1 MHLIWVA
8 LLFKLCWLLA
18 TVNTLHKRNSITS
31 SKCHSSSQT
40 RSYCTDQ
47 EVVHFLR
54 NPNLHQHVH
63 ERRIL
68 YGIAFA
74 FSLQQIWSYMASRSW
89 MLMRLK
95 YIITILQNFFTL
107 ASVQI
112 TYLIWLK
119 LLEFCMQWCCKNFT
133 WITLPTCSS
142 TTCCWG
148 CISLTWFSTRVTKR
162 NCLWHHS
169 HSLSWML
176 SGLFRIV
183 L

>member
-40 RSYCTDQ
+40 RSYCADQ

-54 NPNLHQHVH
+54 NPNLHQEVH
-63 ERRIL
+63 ERLIL
-68 YGIAFA
+68 YCIAFS
-74 FSLQQIWSYMASRSW
+74 FSLQQIWLYMASRSW
-89 MLMRLK
+89 MLMWLK
-95 YIITILQNFFTL
+95 YIIIILQNFFTL
-107 ASVQI
+107 ASLQI
-112 TYLIWLK
+112 TLSDLAKITGI
-119 LLEFCMQWCCKNFT
+119 QWCDTNCYMN
-133 WITLPTCSS
+133 CS
-142 TTCCWG
+142 TNPYKHHLLLG
-148 CISLTWFSTRVTKR
+148 CISLMWFSTCVTER

-169 HSLSWML
+169 HSCSWVLPGLS
-176 SGLFRIV
+176 RTV